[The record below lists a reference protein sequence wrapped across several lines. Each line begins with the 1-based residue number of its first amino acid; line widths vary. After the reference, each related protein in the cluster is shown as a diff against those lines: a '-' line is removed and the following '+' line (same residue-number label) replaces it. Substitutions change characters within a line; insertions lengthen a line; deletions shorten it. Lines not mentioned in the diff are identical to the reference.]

1 MLVKIYIYMLLI
13 SENLESLI
21 NVETCILGH
30 VWGVLQL
37 NTSFPDVNFFF
48 IFLVHIILLKM
59 LSGYTLEI
67 AIKLKG
73 YTPTNP
79 NPVPLERHL

>member
-1 MLVKIYIYMLLI
+1 MKIYIYTLLI

-48 IFLVHIILLKM
+48 IF
-59 LSGYTLEI
+59 SGSHNTAENALR
-67 AIKLKG
+67 L
-73 YTPTNP
+73 
-79 NPVPLERHL
+79 HS